1 MSTTAKKRNWIDI
14 LLWLVLIVLVVV
26 SCLRLFVV
34 AQIQVDGLSMY
45 PTLDDG
51 DTLCGSK
58 LATVSRGDIVVFD
71 YDDSVLIKRAVAL
84 TGDKI
89 YVNCDSSGNYTL
101 YIYTAD
107 GETLTES
114 YSYGGTDVVLSDTD
128 DMGFL
133 EQYDSLDNSYTVPDN
148 SMLALG
154 DNRAISHD
162 SRHIGAVSL
171 DDVIAVIIE

>member
-1 MSTTAKKRNWIDI
+1 METTTKKRNWIDI
-14 LLWLVLIVLVVV
+14 LLWIVLIVLIVVG
-26 SCLRLFVV
+26 CLRLFVV
-34 AQIQVDGLSMY
+34 AQIEVDGLSMY

-51 DTLCGSK
+51 DTLWGNK
-58 LATVSRGDIVVFD
+58 LATVNRGDIVVFD

-84 TGDKI
+84 SGDMV
-89 YVNCDSSGNYTL
+89 YVQCDSSGNYQL
-101 YIYTAD
+101 YIYTVD
-107 GETLTES
+107 GDTLSES
-114 YSYGGTDVVLSDTD
+114 YSYGGTDVVLSDSD

-133 EQYDSLDNSYTVPDN
+133 EQYDSLGNSYTVPDN

-162 SRHIGAVSL
+162 SRYIGAISL